1 MAGGVLLTGF
11 EPFGGE
17 ASNPSWTVAEH
28 LHGSTLADGT
38 PVQALQ
44 LPCVFSQA
52 WPVLQAAIAAQSP
65 RLVLALGLAG
75 TRTELCVERVALNWV
90 DARIP
95 DNAGAQPL
103 DQPIVPEGPLAWRTR
118 LPVKAMVQAMRAVG
132 APASVSYTAGT
143 FVCNQLLFWITHT
156 LEQAHTAGQ
165 PLPWRGGFV
174 HVPPL
179 PPAAGGVDLALQV
192 AAVRA
197 ALDVAWAD
205 GPDLAQ
211 AGGTLD

>member
-1 MAGGVLLTGF
+1 MAGTVLLTGF

-17 ASNPSWTVAEH
+17 SSNPSWTVAQA
-28 LHGSTLADGT
+28 LHGSRLSQGAQ
-38 PVQALQ
+38 VQALQ

-52 WPVLQAAIAAQSP
+52 WPVLQAAIAAQAP
-65 RLVLALGLAG
+65 QLVLALGLAG
-75 TRTELCVERVALNWV
+75 TRSELCVERVALNWV

-103 DQPIVPEGPLAWRTR
+103 DQAIVADAPLAWRTR
-118 LPVKAMVQAMRAVG
+118 LPVKAMVQAMREAG

-156 LEQAHTAGQ
+156 LEAAQLAGQ
-165 PLPWRGGFV
+165 PLPWQGGFV

-179 PPAAGGVDLALQV
+179 APAPGGVALDQQV

-197 ALDVAWAD
+197 ALEVAWD
-205 GPDLAQ
+205 GAPDLAQ